1 MRFIK
6 WVIRSILGLVAFFGV
21 AVSISV
27 PLVPLT
33 IFATKWLGWKVSL
46 LSNLPW
52 WTPYALAA
60 LGGLAV
66 TALIKSLPIIR
77 NFRKFIAEAIL
88 FGGVYGGLFYV
99 SRTYFNHYLIV
110 PKNIM
115 LQAYNLTKFGFIPTV
130 FSNNAYTML
139 VGAGLLAVFLL
150 IFFAARALRNPNKIK
165 AKLAMSAAK
174 GAHTT
179 APTNVVSSAD
189 GKIADYKVKKY
200 VRDIWGN
207 YIEED
212 DYNARINEIKN
223 RKL

>member
-21 AVSISV
+21 AVAVSV

-33 IFATKWLGWKVSL
+33 IFATRWVGWKIAF

-52 WTPYALAA
+52 WTAYILAG

-66 TALIKSLPIIR
+66 TALIKSLPVIR
-77 NFRKFIAEAIL
+77 NFRKFILEALL
-88 FGGVYGGLFYV
+88 FGGIYGGLFYV
-99 SRTYFNHYLIV
+99 SQTYFAYYKIV
-110 PKNIM
+110 PTDIM
-115 LQAYNLTKFGFIPTV
+115 LKAYYMTKFGFIPTV
-130 FSNNAYTML
+130 FSNNLYTML
-139 VGAGLLAVFLL
+139 FGAGALVLFLL
-150 IFFAARALRNPNKIK
+150 VFVLARALRNKKKIQ
-165 AKLAMSAAK
+165 AKLAMSGVK
-174 GAHTT
+174 GHHTT

-189 GKIADYKVKKY
+189 GRIADYKVKKY